1 MALKV
6 VPRKTPN
13 YYVKQPQSDI
23 LASLPGAHHV
33 ILGPSKS
40 GKSVLWQS
48 MLLDGY
54 KGCFSRIYIFTPSGL
69 VDDSLKP
76 VKDYIEKTLKHDT
89 KKEGP
94 YIFEDLDPKQIS
106 SILKKQ
112 EKIHDML
119 KNKVYAE
126 KDFRGKKWLPQILII
141 ISDHADNPRAVHR
154 AGGILETLFVRS
166 RHFGCSCWCDS
177 QALKLLSPSVRLN
190 LAGMA
195 IFRLRSM
202 HDLQAFLDEYSALGI
217 DKKTLMEMYQ
227 AATKDQYS
235 FLYVNMLAKST
246 EEMFFKRFEARLV
259 PGQKELELNDSKT

>member
-1 MALKV
+1 MAA
-6 VPRKTPN
+6 T
-13 YYVKQPQSDI
+13 
-23 LASLPGAHHV
+23 
-33 ILGPSKS
+33 
-40 GKSVLWQS
+40 
-48 MLLDGY
+48 
-54 KGCFSRIYIFTPSGL
+54 
-69 VDDSLKP
+69 
-76 VKDYIEKTLKHDT
+76 
-89 KKEGP
+89 
-94 YIFEDLDPKQIS
+94 
-106 SILKKQ
+106 
-112 EKIHDML
+112 
-119 KNKVYAE
+119 
-126 KDFRGKKWLPQILII
+126 DFDF

-202 HDLQAFLDEYSALGI
+202 HDLSAFLDEYSALGI
-217 DKKTLMEMYQ
+217 DKKTLLEMYK

-259 PGQKELELNDSKT
+259 PGQKELDL